1 MASRTIKGITIE
13 FGADTTELLRSFSKL
28 KHESTQMARSL
39 KDMNNL
45 MKFNPKNVEL
55 MTQKQQELKKQ
66 IESTSERLK
75 VLNNMQGEL
84 KAKGVDEN
92 SDEFKALRR
101 EIIETEGVLNSY
113 KKQLK
118 RVDEQLNISNTKLG
132 QFGEG
137 LRKSGKALQ
146 EKGKNIQEFGSG
158 LKNIGDNLTTKVS
171 LPLIG
176 LGTAASKA
184 AIDFE
189 SAFAG
194 VRKTVDATEE
204 EYSKLSDGIKQ
215 MSKEIPASASAISE
229 VTEAAG
235 QLGIQKEHLLSF
247 TRVMI
252 DLGEATNLTADQGA
266 TQLARFA
273 NITRMSQRDFDRLGS
288 TIVALGNNFAT
299 TEAEIVAM
307 GMRLAGAGNQIG
319 LTESEIMGFATAL
332 SSVGIEAEAGGSAFS
347 KLMINMGVASE
358 VGSNANKVIKS
369 TGYSL
374 RDLQMMASHDSDSF
388 GALASKLSLTK
399 AELKKMVNAS
409 ATLEGFSKV
418 TGMSSEQFKKAFA
431 EDATGAIQ
439 LFIEG
444 LKNADKK
451 GQSAIAILDDMGIKE
466 VRLRDTILRA
476 TGATELFTDAVK
488 LGSEAWEENNALT
501 KEAEQRY
508 ATTESKIQIAK
519 NKLVELGIGLGEQL
533 LPSVIRL
540 IEKGEGLVEWLDGL
554 DKGTKDNII
563 QMAAFAIAVGPVLS
577 ITGRL
582 TQGFG
587 SLVTFSG
594 KVAEGVGSLATRI
607 AAAGGLK
614 AAFTGAMTSVGAFGT
629 KLLAFA
635 TGPVGIAIAAIAAIG
650 AGIYAFTQ
658 NKEVI
663 MDFVSRTGE
672 SIKNWATNA
681 KDTVTE
687 KFNGIKESI
696 SGAWD
701 GLKESASTK
710 WNEITTSVTGKI
722 DEMKTGMSA
731 KWEEVKTGTTTK
743 WEEIKSSVSGKVE
756 EIKTT
761 VSDKWQGI
769 TTSISETWTGIK
781 DGVVTGWTNIKNTL
795 QPYVDGAIKI
805 INVPFSFLSA
815 TFEGIWLGIK
825 AGAEIAWHVIST
837 KAKEYWGKIKE
848 NIIAPVQEAWTNV
861 VEKANQIKQ
870 ALSEKWEA
878 IKTAATEKW
887 NAVKESISKPVQEAW
902 SRVTEK
908 ANQIKNSVTEKWEA
922 VKNATVEKWNAIK
935 ESVTTKFES
944 AKTAVSDKANQIK
957 NNVTEKWNTVK
968 NVTTE
973 RWNAIKNSIVTK
985 FESAKSSVTDKATQI
1000 RNNVTD
1006 KFNATKSS
1014 ALGIWENIKSS
1025 VGSKVESIRSN
1036 VASKFEAARSAIVG
1050 PLERARDKV
1059 KSIIDRIK
1067 GFFSNL
1073 SLKLPKFELPKMPS
1087 FGLKRKTVT
1096 VMGKEFTIPAGF
1108 SIKWNREG
1116 GIFRKPTVLADA
1128 YGGLQGVGEPS
1139 TGGEAILPL
1148 NRLPELM
1155 AEAIEKAK
1163 VQTKNVIVNYVT
1175 LDGKVIATEVTEQVN
1190 DNLGI
1195 KVSRSRLAGGLT

>member
-1 MASRTIKGITIE
+1 MARRTIKGITIE

-28 KHESTQMARSL
+28 KHESIQMTRSL
-39 KDMNNL
+39 KDMNKL

-75 VLNNMQGEL
+75 VLNKMQGEL

-92 SDEFKALRR
+92 SAEFKALRR
-101 EIIETEGVLNSY
+101 EIIETEGVLNAY

-158 LKNIGDNLTTKVS
+158 LKSIGNNLTTKVS

-194 VRKTVDATEE
+194 VRKTVDATEG
-204 EYSKLSDGIKQ
+204 EYAQLSDGIKQ

-273 NITRMSQRDFDRLGS
+273 NITQMSQRDFDRLGS

-399 AELKKMVNAS
+399 TELKKMVDAS

-444 LKNADKK
+444 LKNADKN
-451 GQSAIAILDDMGIKE
+451 GQSAIAVLDDMGIKE

-501 KEAEQRY
+501 EEAEQRY
-508 ATTESKIQIAK
+508 ATTQSKIQIAK

-533 LPSVIRL
+533 LPSVIKL
-540 IEKGEGLVEWLDGL
+540 IEKGEGLVEWLNGL

-563 QMAAFAIAVGPVLS
+563 QMAAFAIAAGPVLS

-594 KVAEGVGSLATRI
+594 KVAEGVGMLATKI

-614 AAFTGAMTSVGAFGT
+614 VAFSGAMTSVSAFGA

-658 NKEVI
+658 NKEAI

-696 SGAWD
+696 SGAWN
-701 GLKESASTK
+701 GLEESAS
-710 WNEITTSVTGKI
+710 
-722 DEMKTGMSA
+722 
-731 KWEEVKTGTTTK
+731 TK
-743 WEEIKSSVSGKVE
+743 WEEIKSSVIGKVE

-837 KAKEYWGKIKE
+837 KAQEYWDKIKE
-848 NIIAPVQEAWTNV
+848 NIIAPIQEAWANV
-861 VEKANQIKQ
+861 VD
-870 ALSEKWEA
+870 
-878 IKTAATEKW
+878 
-887 NAVKESISKPVQEAW
+887 
-902 SRVTEK
+902 K
-908 ANQIKNSVTEKWEA
+908 ANQIKNSVTENWEA

-973 RWNAIKNSIVTK
+973 SWNAIKNSIVTK

-1025 VGSKVESIRSN
+1025 VGSKVEAIRSN
-1036 VASKFEAARSAIVG
+1036 VASKFEAARSAIVD

-1059 KSIIDRIK
+1059 KSIIDTIK

-1096 VMGKEFTIPAGF
+1096 VMGKEFTIPTGF
-1108 SIKWNREG
+1108 NVKWNREG
-1116 GIFRKPTVLADA
+1116 GIFRKPTLLADA

-1175 LDGKVIATEVTEQVN
+1175 LDGKVIATEVTEQV
-1190 DNLGI
+1190 DNNLNLRA
-1195 KVSRSRLAGGLT
+1195 SRSRLVGGLT